1 MWLITKN
8 WWLLKKKFGWKP
20 HMGSKF
26 FKFYTSKKLPHHGEK
41 TGEKNFF
48 TEQIPNFG
56 TEKGRGPEKAFNH
69 STFWRTSWL
78 IVGRKHGR
86 SQSIQRYYKF
96 HQTGYGMDGNHKSG
110 LHFEFHVGHFLLSR
124 RLFASTTLSG
134 DSTACVIRTACAN
147 IRTAPGSE
155 KPETENTGTGYL
167 VGKTKTLIY

>member
-1 MWLITKN
+1 MTFEKKVRVETPYGVKIFQILHFQKTPPIMEKRLAKKN
-8 WWLLKKKFGWKP
+8 FSLNKSPILALKKVGD
-20 HMGSKF
+20 
-26 FKFYTSKKLPHHGEK
+26 
-41 TGEKNFF
+41 
-48 TEQIPNFG
+48 Q
-56 TEKGRGPEKAFNH
+56 RGINH

-86 SQSIQRYYKF
+86 SQSIQSYYKF
-96 HQTGYGMDGNHKSG
+96 HQTGYGMDGNHKSR

-167 VGKTKTLIY
+167 VRKTKTLIY